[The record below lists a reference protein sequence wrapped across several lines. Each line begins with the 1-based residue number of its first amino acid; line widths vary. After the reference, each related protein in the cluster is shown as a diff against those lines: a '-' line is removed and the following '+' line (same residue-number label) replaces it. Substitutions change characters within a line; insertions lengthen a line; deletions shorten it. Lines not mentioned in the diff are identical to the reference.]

1 MNIVTYGEMLWDIY
15 PDKKCIGGAPLNFSA
30 HLSRHGENV
39 SLMSA
44 VGDDELGREIL
55 EQIDNWGINPQY
67 ISVLD
72 NKETGKC
79 LVTLDKNSVPM
90 YNLLDDV
97 AWDYIENENIFNEK
111 TDVLYLGTLALRS
124 ESNYK
129 FIKRLLSYAQIGEVF
144 VDVNI
149 RKPFYT
155 DDKIRFL
162 AENATILKISDEELS
177 VICDALSVEEN
188 DYKKVAETLGR
199 EYKNLKLILIT
210 LGDKG
215 AYLYDNVNKNDCD
228 CCGEKVDVVSTV
240 GAGDSFSAA
249 FLHKYLRGEKLGEC
263 LKYAVHISAYVCSFY
278 EAVPEYR

>member
-1 MNIVTYGEMLWDIY
+1 MKIVTYGEMLWDVY

-44 VGDDELGREIL
+44 VGDDELGREL
-55 EQIDNWGINPQY
+55 SEQIDAWGINQQY
-67 ISVLD
+67 IAVLD

-97 AWDYIENENIFNEK
+97 AWDYIENESIFNEK

-124 ESNYK
+124 ESNYA
-129 FIKRLLSYAQIGEVF
+129 FIKRLLSCADIGEVF

-155 DDKIRFL
+155 EDRIRLL
-162 AENATILKISDEELS
+162 AENATILKISDEELP
-177 VICDALSVEEN
+177 VICDALSLDES
-188 DYKKVAETLGR
+188 DYKKVAQSLGGR
-199 EYKNLKLILIT
+199 YKNLKLILIT

-215 AYLYDNVNKNDCD
+215 AYLYDNVNNADYD

-249 FLHKYLRGEKLGEC
+249 FLHKYLRGEKLSEC

>member
-1 MNIVTYGEMLWDIY
+1 MNIVTYGEMLWDVY

-44 VGDDELGREIL
+44 VGDDELGIEIL

-97 AWDYIENENIFNEK
+97 AWDYIENESIFNEK

-124 ESNYK
+124 ESNYT
-129 FIKRLLSYAQIGEVF
+129 FIKRLLSSAQIGEVF

-162 AENATILKISDEELS
+162 AENATILKISDEELPI
-177 VICDALSVEEN
+177 ICDALSVEDN
-188 DYKKVAETLGR
+188 DYKKVAEILGR

-215 AYLYDNVNKNDCD
+215 AYLYDNVNKNDCV
-228 CCGEKVDVVSTV
+228 CRGEKVDVVSTV